1 MKSEIKKGVV
11 LSYLFLA
18 ISNIVSILYTPFLI
32 RQLGQSEYGLYSLIN
47 SIIGYLSILDLGFG
61 SAIVVYTSKYRAL
74 NKKEAENRL
83 HGMFFLIFSII
94 GLITSVAGFILFLNA
109 DNMFASTMTDLELQ
123 KAKILLLIMTFN
135 IAISFPFSIYSSII
149 TAYEKFVFQKI
160 IAIARVLINPIIMIP
175 ILFMGYKS
183 IALTIVI
190 TVLNIICLMINYFY
204 CKKKLNISVKFN
216 GFDTNLFKE
225 IFAYSFFIFINT
237 IVDKVNW
244 SADQIILGA
253 VSGTIAVSIYSVA
266 SQFNSMYLAFS
277 TAISG
282 VNLPKITR
290 MISTNA
296 SDEEVSNEFIKIG
309 RIQYYLMLLIIT
321 GFIFFG
327 KEFIILWAGS
337 EYELA
342 YYIALI
348 LMIPVTIP
356 LTQNTGISILQA
368 KNMHKFRSVVYI
380 CIALV
385 NIVLS
390 IPLAKS
396 LGGIGS
402 AIGTALALI
411 IGNIITMN
419 IYYYYKANINI
430 PKYWK
435 NILSISYKEVVP
447 IVFMIVFLNVFKISG
462 ITKLLIGIPL
472 YCIIYSIYTYFI
484 VFNDYEKLL
493 IKEPISKVLKK
504 VEVLF
509 GKYSRT

>member
-1 MKSEIKKGVV
+1 
-11 LSYLFLA
+11 
-18 ISNIVSILYTPFLI
+18 
-32 RQLGQSEYGLYSLIN
+32 
-47 SIIGYLSILDLGFG
+47 
-61 SAIVVYTSKYRAL
+61 
-74 NKKEAENRL
+74 
-83 HGMFFLIFSII
+83 
-94 GLITSVAGFILFLNA
+94 
-109 DNMFASTMTDLELQ
+109 
-123 KAKILLLIMTFN
+123 
-135 IAISFPFSIYSSII
+135 
-149 TAYEKFVFQKI
+149 
-160 IAIARVLINPIIMIP
+160 
-175 ILFMGYKS
+175 
-183 IALTIVI
+183 
-190 TVLNIICLMINYFY
+190 
-204 CKKKLNISVKFN
+204 
-216 GFDTNLFKE
+216 
-225 IFAYSFFIFINT
+225 
-237 IVDKVNW
+237 
-244 SADQIILGA
+244 
-253 VSGTIAVSIYSVA
+253 
-266 SQFNSMYLAFS
+266 MYLAFS

-390 IPLAKS
+390 IPLAKI